1 MITSKILKSEVRH
14 LERAYESMKERHNRE
29 EGIAYAKIIEGERAR
44 IASFSQEVAKALS
57 FYFRDCFEVYY
68 STVGITV
75 KRKDFEGEY
84 PYQRSLEIA
93 SFSFKGSEFKNNKTY
108 INKLQIRKING
119 NSPKLFYF
127 NRDVDA
133 KKLARYILKY
143 SFEPKTI

>member
-14 LERAYESMKERHNRE
+14 LERAYEAMKERHNRE
-29 EGIAYAKIIEGERAR
+29 EGIAYAKIIKGERSR
-44 IASFSQEVAKALS
+44 IVSFSQEVAKALS
-57 FYFRDCFEVYY
+57 FYFWDCFEVSH

-75 KRKDFEGEY
+75 KRNDF
-84 PYQRSLEIA
+84 EIA
-93 SFSFKGSEFKNNKTY
+93 SFSFKGRELKNNKTY
-108 INKLQIRKING
+108 INRLQIRKIDG

-143 SFEPKTI
+143 SFKPKA